1 MIKIHS
7 FDSFNRILENEGQTK
22 KSKLYDKT
30 LGLILTTA
38 LNSYSTLLLFPSASY
53 AAKVKSDLDSV
64 KSSQLDGKSKS
75 LVDAMNRVKT
85 ASSDNKI
92 KGAQEAIDGWIS
104 VGSKASEALSKI
116 IDQYKDQEEEKS
128 HIEKTINDTIE
139 EYLAGLDQASK
150 DNELKADLKKNESLV
165 YSDEDALYENIFKGK
180 KSMIEDVSK
189 QITIVLAKLSSF
201 DNTPG
206 MEGEVQKLRTEVN
219 KIGAEMGELLG
230 KKNKEI
236 KKEEIKDA
244 SARLAEIPVLLD
256 KASESLLKQDNTN
269 KEAASILIQALDLV
283 RNASEKLAEYFKNK
297 GEEDAKVSKDSQSGK
312 SSDVKA
318 EFDRKSIGKV
328 NPEVLEFQKLVTD
341 KFKGSKEISSLT
353 FFKKM
358 GTDGK
363 FGPSTR
369 AMVGIMKSGFGL
381 KDTSENSITSELL
394 SELKKQD
401 ALKESRIFSFS
412 EYSKTIN
419 EAFDVKTAIK
429 RAKKFET
436 KPEVPEE
443 SKKESK
449 ETAGSTGPSGPTG
462 PPGATDDK
470 APTLTVTRG
479 KELLEIANN
488 ILKGALGAGTD
499 EDKIEENVLKIKNK
513 WEFKLINDYIKLSYS
528 DKTESAEW
536 LTKKLLSSL
545 IYDNKKLKNPKFLE
559 EADKAAKS
567 LYKIGAQTGNKSY
580 KSIQG
585 LINGEFEP
593 EDLKYVENIS
603 SHLNGIGVK
612 TKFDKPESKKGG
624 RKLNL
629 FKVKSFEITV
639 PE

>member
-139 EYLAGLDQASK
+139 EYLVGLDQASK
-150 DNELKADLKKNESLV
+150 DNELKSDLKKNESLV

-206 MEGEVQKLRTEVN
+206 MEDEVQKLRTEVN

-256 KASESLLKQDNTN
+256 KASKSLLKQDNVN

-283 RNASEKLAEYFKNK
+283 RNASEKLGEYFKNK
-297 GEEDAKVSKDSQSGK
+297 GEEETKDSPSNK
-312 SSDVKA
+312 SNKIKA
-318 EFDRKSIGKV
+318 EFDKKSIGKV

-341 KFKGSKEISSLT
+341 KFKGSKEISSLS

-381 KDTSENSITSELL
+381 KETSENSITSELL
-394 SELKKQD
+394 DELKKQD
-401 ALKESRIFSFS
+401 ALKESKIFSFF

-419 EAFDVKTAIK
+419 EAFDIKLALK
-429 RAKKFET
+429 RAKDFEIKSGGSSERGT
-436 KPEVPEE
+436 D
-443 SKKESK
+443 KKGQSVVK
-449 ETAGSTGPSGPTG
+449 TS
-462 PPGATDDK
+462 DVK
-470 APTLTVTRG
+470 APAMSSARQKQV
-479 KELLEIANN
+479 LEIANN
-488 ILKGALGAGTD
+488 LGLP
-499 EDKIEENVLKIKNK
+499 KKPINLENIKNELMKIKNK
-513 WEFKLINDYIKLSYS
+513 WEFKLIWDYMKISNKPGTQ
-528 DKTESAEW
+528 KEF
-536 LTKKLLSSL
+536 LSSL
-545 IYDNKKLKNPKFLE
+545 ESELKYGENPISSKIIKDITEEGWSRKL
-559 EADKAAKS
+559 AR
-567 LYKIGAQTGNKSY
+567 KSY
-580 KSIQG
+580 GGYADIQV
-585 LINGEFEP
+585 LINENLKEKFE
-593 EDLKYVENIS
+593 EVEKITDPIIN
-603 SHLNGIGVK
+603 HLNSIGIKAKYRSKGSNKIDITYVK
-612 TKFDKPESKKGG
+612 
-624 RKLNL
+624 
-629 FKVKSFEITV
+629 
-639 PE
+639 

>member
-206 MEGEVQKLRTEVN
+206 MEDEVQKLRTEVN

-297 GEEDAKVSKDSQSGK
+297 GEEDAKVTKDSQSGK

-381 KDTSENSITSELL
+381 KDTAENSITSELL

-401 ALKESRIFSFS
+401 ALKESKIFSFS

-419 EAFDVKTAIK
+419 EAFDVKAAIK
-429 RAKKFET
+429 RAKKFEVKTSDST
-436 KPEVPEE
+436 KKDEEKENTKTTEV
-443 SKKESK
+443 SKASD
-449 ETAGSTGPSGPTG
+449 P
-462 PPGATDDK
+462 K
-470 APTLTVTRG
+470 APGITSDRQ
-479 KELLEIANN
+479 KELLRIANN
-488 ILKGALGAGTD
+488 ILKGALGPGTD
-499 EDKIEENVLKIKNK
+499 EDVIEKNILKIKNK
-513 WEFKLINDYIKLSYS
+513 WEFNLINDYIKLSYS
-528 DKTESAEW
+528 NKTESATW
-536 LTKKLLSSL
+536 LTKELLSSL
-545 IYDNKKLKNPKFLE
+545 RYGDKTINAKLLE
-559 EADKAAKS
+559 EAAQS
-567 LYKIGAQTGNKSY
+567 LYRTQTLGNKSY

-585 LINGEFEP
+585 LINEEFESG
-593 EDLKYVENIS
+593 DLKYVENIS

-612 TKFDKPESKKGG
+612 TKFDKSESKKGV
-624 RKLNL
+624 KANL
-629 FKVKSFEITV
+629 FKEKSFEITV